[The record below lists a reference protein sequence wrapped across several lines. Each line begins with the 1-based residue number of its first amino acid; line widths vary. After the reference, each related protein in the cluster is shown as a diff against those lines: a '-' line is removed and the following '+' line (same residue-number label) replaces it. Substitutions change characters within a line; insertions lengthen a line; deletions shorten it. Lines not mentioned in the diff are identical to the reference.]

1 MSIIWKYHQNSEDHQ
16 SNKDKTQQRFNM
28 EKNKATVSKQ
38 TLYLS
43 VLVVF
48 IAGFICGVVFTVMK
62 SDGGNSSPQSV
73 SQQSGQSQQESQAIL
88 NLEAEVTANPNNF
101 NAWTQL
107 GHLYFDTDQV
117 DKAIGA
123 YTKSLELHTG
133 DANLWTDLGVMYRRS
148 GDPQKAI
155 EAFDKAISMD
165 AGHVQSRF
173 NKGIVLHFDL
183 GRTEEAIKS
192 WQSVLAINPNYKT
205 ANDMPLQDLIAKV
218 QSQAGESNK

>member
-1 MSIIWKYHQNSEDHQ
+1 
-16 SNKDKTQQRFNM
+16 M
-28 EKNKATVSKQ
+28 EKNQANVSKQ

-43 VLVVF
+43 VLIVF

-62 SDGGNSSPQSV
+62 SGGGNSAPQNV
-73 SQQSGQSQQESQAIL
+73 SQQSGQSQQEAQAIL
-88 NLEAEVTANPNNF
+88 NLEAEVTANPDNF

-133 DANLWTDLGVMYRRS
+133 DANIWTDLGVMYRRA

-155 EAFDKAISMD
+155 ETFDKAISMD
-165 AGHVQSRF
+165 AAHQQSRF

-192 WQSVLAINPNYKT
+192 WESVLALNPNYKT
-205 ANDMPLQDLIAKV
+205 ANGMPLQDLIAQV
-218 QSQAGESNK
+218 QGQAGESSK